1 MKRISKRRC
10 FSKCFGNNKSDKRIL
25 KTNTY
30 LVANKNDNCK
40 DIIHKMA
47 HVSSSRVINNREIIL
62 DFIDKDF
69 LFLLERVQK
78 IKILKNEYFTIIIN
92 VHKMAHVSFSC
103 TINNRDVISC
113 FIDKDFLFL
122 LERVQK
128 IKI

>member
-1 MKRISKRRC
+1 MKRISK
-10 FSKCFGNNKSDKRIL
+10 FVSILQNALESLGNNKSDKRIL

-69 LFLLERVQK
+69 LFLLEFRK
-78 IKILKNEYFTIIIN
+78 
-92 VHKMAHVSFSC
+92 
-103 TINNRDVISC
+103 
-113 FIDKDFLFL
+113 
-122 LERVQK
+122 
-128 IKI
+128 